1 MMKRML
7 AGLVASGFL
16 MAVAAAP
23 AAAQARGYIGFGAGA
38 AIPTGDFANGAKLG
52 WLGQVIAGIT
62 GPSGRLGGRIDGDY
76 SRHSYKGA
84 TSGHTGLFG
93 ANADVVVNF
102 RTTASKARPYILA
115 GVGFYNV
122 KFTGTSGS
130 YATGT
135 SLTKGAFNGGAGV
148 NIKTSHNM
156 AVYLE
161 GRFVSIRL
169 PDQSFNFIPLSIG
182 LRWGGW

>member
-16 MAVAAAP
+16 MAAAAAP
-23 AAAQARGYIGFGAGA
+23 AAAQARGYVGFGAGV
-38 AIPTGDFANGAKLG
+38 AIPTGSFADGNKLG

-62 GPSGRLGGRIDGDY
+62 GPNGRLGGRIDGDY
-76 SRHSYKGA
+76 SRHSYKGT

-93 ANADVVVNF
+93 ANADVVLNLG
-102 RTTASKARPYILA
+102 TTSSTARPYVLA
-115 GVGFYNV
+115 GVGVYNV
-122 KFTGTSGS
+122 KSTGAGGTYASGS
-130 YATGT
+130 
-135 SLTKGAFNGGAGV
+135 SFTKVAFNGGAGV
-148 NIKTSHNM
+148 NIKTGHNM

-161 GRFVSIRL
+161 GRFISIRSS
-169 PDQSFNFIPLSIG
+169 PSSFNFIPLSIG

>member
-16 MAVAAAP
+16 MTVAAAP
-23 AAAQARGYIGFGAGA
+23 AAAQARGYIGFGAGV
-38 AIPTGDFANGAKLG
+38 AIPTGTFADGDKLG

-76 SRHSYKGA
+76 SRHSYKSPGI
-84 TSGHTGLFG
+84 GHDGLFG
-93 ANADVVVNF
+93 ANADVVLNLG
-102 RTTASKARPYILA
+102 TKSSKARPYVLA

-122 KFTGTSGS
+122 KSTGAGGTYSTGTSF
-130 YATGT
+130 
-135 SLTKGAFNGGAGV
+135 TKGAFNGGAGV
-148 NIKTSHNM
+148 NIKTSGNM
-156 AVYLE
+156 AVYAE
-161 GRFVSIRL
+161 GRFISIRASGGSL
-169 PDQSFNFIPLSIG
+169 SFIPLSIG

>member
-38 AIPTGDFANGAKLG
+38 AIPTGDFADTHKVG
-52 WLGQVIAGIT
+52 WLGQVIGGIT

-76 SRHSYKGA
+76 SRHSLKG
-84 TSGHTGLFG
+84 TTGGHTALFG
-93 ANADVVVNF
+93 ANADVVLNF
-102 RTTASKARPYILA
+102 GTTASKARPYVLA

-122 KFTGTSGS
+122 KSTVTGVGSTSD
-130 YATGT
+130 
-135 SLTKGAFNGGAGV
+135 TKGAFNGGAGV
-148 NIKTSHNM
+148 NIKTSGNM

-161 GRFVSIRL
+161 GRFVSVRAEGG
-169 PDQSFNFIPLSIG
+169 SANFIPLSIG

>member
-1 MMKRML
+1 MKRML

-16 MAVAAAP
+16 MAAAAAP

-38 AIPTGDFANGAKLG
+38 AIPTGSFADGDKLG

-62 GPSGRLGGRIDGDY
+62 GPSGRLGGRIDGGY
-76 SRHSYKGA
+76 SRHSFKGT
-84 TSGHTGLFG
+84 TSGHDGLFG
-93 ANADVVVNF
+93 ANADVVLNF
-102 RTTASKARPYILA
+102 GMTTSKARPYVLA

-122 KFTGTSGS
+122 KSTGTGTAS
-130 YATGT
+130 Y
-135 SLTKGAFNGGAGV
+135 SVSETKGAFNGGAGV
-148 NIKTSHNM
+148 NIKTSGNM

-161 GRFVSIRL
+161 GRFISIRSSPSSL
-169 PDQSFNFIPLSIG
+169 NFVPFSIG

>member
-1 MMKRML
+1 MKRML

-16 MAVAAAP
+16 MAMAAAP

-38 AIPTGDFANGAKLG
+38 AIPTGTFADVDKLG

-76 SRHSYKGA
+76 SRHSFKGA

-102 RTTASKARPYILA
+102 GTTASKARPYILA

-122 KFTGTSGS
+122 KSTVTGGTSAS
-130 YATGT
+130 E
-135 SLTKGAFNGGAGV
+135 TKGAFNGGAGV
-148 NIKTSHNM
+148 NIKTSGNM

-161 GRFVSIRL
+161 GRFISVRSSGNSL
-169 PDQSFNFIPLSIG
+169 SFIPLSIG

>member
-1 MMKRML
+1 MKRTF

-23 AAAQARGYIGFGAGA
+23 VAAQARGYVGFGGGV
-38 AIPTGDFANGAKLG
+38 AIPTGSFADGAKLG

-62 GPSGRLGGRIDGDY
+62 TPSGRFGGRIDGDY
-76 SRHSYKGA
+76 SRHSYKSPA
-84 TSGHTGLFG
+84 TGHAGLFG
-93 ANADVVVNF
+93 ANGDVVVNF
-102 RTTASKARPYILA
+102 GTTASKARPYVLA

-122 KFTGTSGS
+122 KYTGAGGT

-135 SLTKGAFNGGAGV
+135 SVTKGAFNGGAGV
-148 NIKTSHNM
+148 NIKTSNNM

-161 GRFVSIRL
+161 GRFVTVRTSVK
-169 PDQSFNFIPLSIG
+169 STNFVPLSVG
-182 LRWGGW
+182 LRWGGL